1 MGDKKQP
8 NERSEIWNHFT
19 KILGGERA
27 KCNYCGKTFKADTNS
42 GTSSMWKHLKICYAY
57 KNTKIDENQPLL
69 TRENNDGGIMP
80 TVFNKEMCRKALVK
94 MIIIHELA
102 FSFVEGVDFKEFVRQ
117 LCPKFDVPSRRT
129 ITRDVLHLYHETKES
144 LRIKFIKGGQR
155 ISLTTDCW
163 TSIQNINYMVV
174 TEHFI
179 DRAWKLHKRILSFS
193 VVPNHKGKTIGKIIE
208 TCLLDWGIECV
219 GTITVDNANTN
230 DAAIVY
236 VRNKLKNWKP
246 DDTMILDGS
255 YLHVRCSA
263 HIINL
268 IVKEGLKEFNPSID
282 SIRNAVKYFRSS
294 PSRLTKFKCCIER
307 EKIACT
313 KLAILDVP
321 TRWNSTFLMLDSAL
335 NFEKA
340 FERMEEE
347 DGFYCKYFDE
357 NEGGK
362 EKEGPPTSYDWEKAR
377 KFVKFLRTFYDV
389 TLKFSASL
397 SVTSNIYFHEVYKIE
412 QILKKMGEKQDYLL
426 SSIANSMKIKFDK
439 YWGKVD
445 KMNKILIIAVMLD
458 PRYKLEFVVHCIGI
472 LYDSVKVEA
481 TKNEVIKLLY
491 ALYNQ
496 QKGWQRSN
504 NGPSGSGSGGDESN
518 DGVTLLEDLNDD
530 DDWDDCNF
538 DFGYKKLKTTKMDF
552 SGKDEVQRYLMES
565 TEDASDENF
574 DILNWWKIN
583 KSRFEILFEVARDV
597 LAIPV
602 STVASESAFSTGGRI
617 LDPFRSSLTPK
628 TVEALICTQN
638 WLREESRLLK
648 VSQDRVCIEETEFY
662 ESIETEFLNSEYDKS
677 SN

>member
-1 MGDKKQP
+1 
-8 NERSEIWNHFT
+8 
-19 KILGGERA
+19 
-27 KCNYCGKTFKADTNS
+27 
-42 GTSSMWKHLKICYAY
+42 
-57 KNTKIDENQPLL
+57 
-69 TRENNDGGIMP
+69 
-80 TVFNKEMCRKALVK
+80 
-94 MIIIHELA
+94 
-102 FSFVEGVDFKEFVRQ
+102 
-117 LCPKFDVPSRRT
+117 
-129 ITRDVLHLYHETKES
+129 
-144 LRIKFIKGGQR
+144 
-155 ISLTTDCW
+155 
-163 TSIQNINYMVV
+163 MVV
-174 TEHFI
+174 TAHFI
-179 DRAWKLHKRILSFS
+179 DRTWKLHKRILSFS
-193 VVPNHKGKTIGKIIE
+193 VVPNHKRETIVKIIE

-236 VRNKLKNWKP
+236 VKNKLKNRKP
-246 DDTMILDGS
+246 DDTMILGSS
-255 YLHVRCSA
+255 YLHVRCTS

-282 SIRNAVKYFRSS
+282 SIHNAVKYFRSS
-294 PSRLTKFKCCIER
+294 PSWLTKFKCCIER
-307 EKIACT
+307 EKIAST

-321 TRWNSTFLMLDSAL
+321 TRWNSTFLMLDS
-335 NFEKA
+335 
-340 FERMEEE
+340 
-347 DGFYCKYFDE
+347 
-357 NEGGK
+357 GK

-397 SVTSNIYFHEVYKIE
+397 SVTSNIYFHEVCKIE
-412 QILKKMGEKQDYLL
+412 QILKKMGEKRNYLL

-445 KMNKILIIAVMLD
+445 KMNKILIVAVVLD

-481 TKNEVIKLLY
+481 TKNEVMKLLY

-504 NGPSGSGSGGDESN
+504 NGPSGSGNGGDESN
-518 DGVTLLEDLNDD
+518 DG
-530 DDWDDCNF
+530 
-538 DFGYKKLKTTKMDF
+538 KLKTTKMDF

-583 KSRFEILFEVARDV
+583 KSIFEILSEVARDV
-597 LAIPV
+597 LVIPV

-648 VSQDRVCIEETEFY
+648 VSQDRVCIEETKFY
-662 ESIETEFLNSEYDKS
+662 ESIETKFLNSEYDKS
-677 SN
+677 SFFDYTLRTFHLYSWSTSHAIEATLGSILIISARFQGTIPRLATRMFFNNPFMGFFDYTLRTFHLYSWNTSHAIDGGR